1 MKFGKRIEELKSK
14 NQDRIMLARCGAFI
28 IAIGKDAIFL
38 SQIFGLKLTCFQS
51 GVCKIGIPITYILKY
66 LKMIEDKGYSYIL
79 YDYNKDTKEIEEK
92 YAYEGTQKI
101 EITNYIE
108 CKECQYY
115 IEHYGFHNMDI
126 FEILQNQGKGRK
138 DEKQK

>member
-28 IAIGKDAIFL
+28 IAIGEDAIFL
-38 SQIFGLKLTCFQS
+38 SQIFGFKLTCFKS

-66 LKMIEDKGYSYIL
+66 LKMIEDKGYSYIV
-79 YDYNKDTKEIEEK
+79 YDYNKDTKAIVEKWKFNGINEIK
-92 YAYEGTQKI
+92 
-101 EITNYIE
+101 ITNHME

-115 IEHYGFHNMDI
+115 IDHYGFDNMNI
-126 FEILQNQGKGRK
+126 FDFLQNKQEGKK
-138 DEKQK
+138 DEQQK